1 MCGNL
6 FKKIH
11 ERKSYDITYDF
22 LIGAFYLSE
31 QEFGRDALMN
41 NKVCF
46 YIWRL
51 RYVVVYSVRREA

>member
-46 YIWRL
+46 YI
-51 RYVVVYSVRREA
+51 